1 MILLIDIG
9 NTSTK
14 VATYD
19 IITNKVKNYSTF
31 LSCKKNTIKKIIR
44 YVKNKRIKHSLVSSV
59 VPNIYKIIKKNL
71 NKNKIKVFEFK
82 DKKIKKKIIINV
94 TKKLR

>member
-14 VATYD
+14 IATYNIKTD
-19 IITNKVKNYSTF
+19 KINYFKSFIT
-31 LSCKKNTIKKIIR
+31 CKKKTISKIMQYKKG
-44 YVKNKRIKHSLVSSV
+44 KNIKYSFVSSV
-59 VPNIYKIIKKNL
+59 VPSVYDIIKRNL

-82 DKKIKKKIIINV
+82 DKKIKKKNYN
-94 TKKLR
+94 